1 MNNKIKLQKIN
12 KNKKLSKRCDLV
24 EYQVSVIIPVYNA
37 EKNLKNTVQS
47 VINQSI
53 GFENIELIL
62 VDDASTDDSKN
73 IIKSLSKEYNNII
86 HYYSKKNHGAPGF
99 GRNTGLKLA
108 TSNYIMFL
116 DNDDEYDHNICKN
129 LYETI
134 TTENADIA
142 CCDTIT
148 IDSINNIKHQIKYKN
163 GTENNGKIMI
173 KNEDILFFES
183 VAVWNKIYKKEII
196 EKNNLVFH
204 EKTVADDFIFT
215 IEYYLNC
222 QKMIF
227 LKDYHGYLWKDKN
240 DSLSHKISTSYLQEL
255 MDSYTYIYYQ
265 MKNKNKEKYMD
276 GLIKTHI
283 SYLLTKCSYLE
294 EDRKKWNM
302 ILNDIYNFEK
312 QIKFNSKLDESWA
325 EFVNKQIQKKHFL
338 IATLILK
345 LINHLRKNTLLRK
358 INRKIHFKKK

>member
-116 DNDDEYDHNICKN
+116 DNDDE
-129 LYETI
+129 
-134 TTENADIA
+134 
-142 CCDTIT
+142 
-148 IDSINNIKHQIKYKN
+148 
-163 GTENNGKIMI
+163 
-173 KNEDILFFES
+173 
-183 VAVWNKIYKKEII
+183 
-196 EKNNLVFH
+196 
-204 EKTVADDFIFT
+204 
-215 IEYYLNC
+215 
-222 QKMIF
+222 
-227 LKDYHGYLWKDKN
+227 
-240 DSLSHKISTSYLQEL
+240 
-255 MDSYTYIYYQ
+255 
-265 MKNKNKEKYMD
+265 
-276 GLIKTHI
+276 
-283 SYLLTKCSYLE
+283 
-294 EDRKKWNM
+294 
-302 ILNDIYNFEK
+302 
-312 QIKFNSKLDESWA
+312 
-325 EFVNKQIQKKHFL
+325 
-338 IATLILK
+338 
-345 LINHLRKNTLLRK
+345 
-358 INRKIHFKKK
+358 